1 MLVGLTYDLKADYLA
16 MGFSEEEA
24 AEFDSPATIEAIE
37 EALQSHGFLTERVGA
52 LPSLAS
58 ALLQGKRWDIV
69 FNIAEGLHGFARESQ
84 IPALLDYYNI
94 PCVFSDAMTLGVC
107 LHKGITKHV
116 VRDKGVPTADFAVVE
131 DAEGAYAVNLPYPL
145 FVKPVAEG
153 TGIGVGAASKVRTRE
168 ELVAACEHVLARYNQ
183 PALVET
189 FLSGRE
195 LTVGIVGTGR
205 NARALGA
212 LEVVFASSAESD
224 AYGYVNKAEYLDR
237 MQYHLAEDEVGR
249 YAAQVALDAWRALG
263 CRDGGR
269 VDVRLDADGV
279 PNFIEVNPLAGLH
292 PVNSDLPI
300 LCYKMGITYRQLIGD
315 IMESALERTGLGPM
329 PVSPV
334 HQAGESAAEAV
345 R

>member
-16 MGFSEEEA
+16 MGYSEEDA

-58 ALLQGKRWDIV
+58 ALLQGKRWDLV
-69 FNIAEGLHGFARESQ
+69 FNIAEGLHGFGRESQ
-84 IPALLDYYNI
+84 TPALLDYYGI
-94 PCVFSDAMTLGVC
+94 PYVFSDPMTLGVC
-107 LHKGITKHV
+107 LHKGVTKHV

-131 DAEGAYAVNLPYPL
+131 DVEDAYAVNLPYPL

-153 TGIGVGAASKVRTRE
+153 TGIGVGAASKVRNQQ

-205 NARALGA
+205 KARAIGA
-212 LEVVFASSAESD
+212 LEVVFASTAESD
-224 AYGYVNKAEYLDR
+224 AYGYVNKAEYLER
-237 MQYHLAEDEVGR
+237 MQYTLAEDAVGR
-249 YAAQVALDAWRALG
+249 YAAEVALDAWRALG

-269 VDVRLDADGV
+269 VDVRLDAGGV

-300 LCYKMGITYRQLIGD
+300 LCYKVGMSYRQLIGE
-315 IMESALERTGLGPM
+315 IMTSALERNGLGTLPIPM
-329 PVSPV
+329 VKE
-334 HQAGESAAEAV
+334 AACAAEAG